1 MIGPRDWFFSSV
13 VRRGGGGSKV
23 FACAVIQQL
32 GRDVTGNPHS
42 GGAMSS
48 QLTTLSDGLGLNEDQ
63 SWWVSPLTRCAVLA
77 SIVLLYSKKGR
88 GGEKETGFNS
98 LFACVEMAERLRQTA
113 IDRLLVSMHGG
124 LAGMRPVLIM
134 STGLLSCAFHSIP
147 LSLPPKVVLPE
158 TALPET
164 E

>member
-1 MIGPRDWFFSSV
+1 VVEKKRLVSIASS
-13 VRRGGGGSKV
+13 
-23 FACAVIQQL
+23 
-32 GRDVTGNPHS
+32 
-42 GGAMSS
+42 
-48 QLTTLSDGLGLNEDQ
+48 
-63 SWWVSPLTRCAVLA
+63 LA
-77 SIVLLYSKKGR
+77 WKW
-88 GGEKETGFNS
+88 
-98 LFACVEMAERLRQTA
+98 AERLRQTA

-134 STGLLSCAFHSIP
+134 STGLPSCAFHSIP